1 MNFVC
6 SFLSTISSS
15 TLEVFGVKLSREE
28 RLFILRAFLQ
38 GSYEGTL
45 YALEFILSNFILLNE
60 QLTTM
65 DDLLDGV
72 GDFVRTQEQFDVLQN
87 IQDTHRVRLTTS
99 VASILTR
106 ELLMGKTNIGVLNFV
121 QGNVNLWL
129 QENVPMPGHGNNL
142 GAGNLLVLL
151 SSFAIIKYLWS

>member
-1 MNFVC
+1 MP
-6 SFLSTISSS
+6 
-15 TLEVFGVKLSREE
+15 
-28 RLFILRAFLQ
+28 
-38 GSYEGTL
+38 
-45 YALEFILSNFILLNE
+45 LEFILSNFILLNE

-142 GAGNLLVLL
+142 GAGNLLLLL
-151 SSFAIIKYLWS
+151 SSFAILKYLWS